1 MATKVMVSF
10 PDEFLTQVDRV
21 AQEEQRSRSELIRE
35 ALRLYIG
42 RREAQGLP
50 GANPRV
56 RQAIRVQ
63 DRLSQVAP
71 GNGQDSTADIRQWRK
86 AR

>member
-10 PDEFLTQVDRV
+10 PDEFLVQVDRV
-21 AQEEQRSRSELIRE
+21 AEEEQRSRSELIRE
-35 ALRLYIG
+35 ALRFYISL
-42 RREAQGLP
+42 REAHAAP

-56 RQAIRVQ
+56 RQAVLVQ
-63 DRLSQVAP
+63 DRLSQLAP
-71 GNGQDSTADIRQWRK
+71 GDGTDSTDDIRRWRR